1 MRAQRPADDRS
12 PERGHPTPR
21 RQAAQRGFTLIE
33 LLIVIIIIG
42 ILAATA
48 IPMYVV
54 QRDKAKEAALKNN
67 AHNVHIA
74 ALGYALDDSLVVP
87 LDAPPGTTP
96 MTYHG
101 FENTSAL
108 EAAAATS
115 WVSSALEVSIKYA
128 FGVNRD
134 GSYTNPYS
142 GKKAVLNTSTD
153 YLISVGYARYDP
165 PAVFITNDPKC
176 RYGSIQNAAND
187 TVRSLLRGAVIACWN
202 NANAVNAIEIYYV
215 KGDGKK
221 GPLLYSIPLDQ

>member
-42 ILAATA
+42 ILAAIA

-128 FGVNRD
+128 FGVNGD
-134 GSYTNPYS
+134 GCYVNPYS
-142 GKKAVLNTSTD
+142 GKRAVLNTSTV
-153 YLISVGYARYDP
+153 YLKSYATKYGP
-165 PAVFITNDPKC
+165 PAVFITNEVAY

-187 TVRSLLRGAVIACWN
+187 TLRSFLRGAVIACWN
-202 NANAVNAIEIYYV
+202 NQNAVRAIEIYYV
-215 KGDGKK
+215 KGDGTK
-221 GPLLYSIPLDQ
+221 GPLLYSIPLSQ

>member
-1 MRAQRPADDRS
+1 MRSRPAR
-12 PERGHPTPR
+12 
-21 RQAAQRGFTLIE
+21 QRGFTLIE
-33 LLIVIIIIG
+33 LLIVIVIIG
-42 ILAATA
+42 ILAAIA

-54 QRDKAKEAALKNN
+54 QRDTAKAATLKTT
-67 AHNVHIA
+67 AHYVLVA
-74 ALGYALDDSLVVP
+74 TEDYAGSGLIFYP
-87 LDAPPGTTP
+87 
-96 MTYHG
+96 YHG
-101 FENTSAL
+101 FENTSSL
-108 EAAAATS
+108 ETAAAAT
-115 WVSSALEVSIKYA
+115 WVSSALEVSIKHA

-134 GSYTNPYS
+134 GAYTNPYS